1 MAIEYGSSP
10 GNSQFV
16 AAAMNPAVWALLAD
30 IQDTFQFC
38 VNLNPA
44 ATGSTQTKI
53 GQVQWDDAMASAAEA
68 ASISATDP
76 TMSSVTCT
84 IGRYALRRDV
94 TDLYSLAGP
103 PSGATIADF
112 AARMADAASRART
125 AAVTGLFTAVSNSVG
140 PGSGVALDVDSFY
153 DGMFQLT
160 TSRVPTPWVCLLSPA
175 QLVDLQNGLRSASGP
190 AQYVPATQEM
200 LRGAGPGLSG
210 TFEGVQIW
218 SSDQV
223 TNDGTDATGCMW
235 GMGAFGY
242 QESPV
247 ASIASIPSVMA
258 QSVPA
263 ASPILVEFERS
274 AASATTSVVGSYY
287 FGVCETEDA
296 RAVGIVSKKD

>member
-10 GNSQFV
+10 GNNQFV
-16 AAAMNPAVWALLAD
+16 EAAMNPAVWALLAD

-44 ATGSTQTKI
+44 ATGSTATKI
-53 GQVQWDDAMASAAEA
+53 GQVKWDDAMASAAEA
-68 ASISATDP
+68 ASVSATDP
-76 TMSSVTCT
+76 TISRVTCT

-125 AAVTGLFTAVSNSVG
+125 SAVTGLFGSVSNSVG
-140 PGSGVALDVDSFY
+140 TSGSAMVANDFY
-153 DGMFQLT
+153 NAMFQLT
-160 TSRVPTPWVCLLSPA
+160 ESRVPGPWVCLLSPA
-175 QLVDLQNGLRSASGP
+175 QLVDLQGALRSEGGP
-190 AQYVPATQEM
+190 TQYVPASQEM
-200 LRGAGPGLSG
+200 LRGAGPGLAG

-223 TNDGTDATGCMW
+223 QNSGDDAVGCMW

-258 QSVPA
+258 QRVPA

-274 AASATTSVVGSYY
+274 AASATTSVIGSYY
-287 FGVCETEDA
+287 FGTVMIEDA
-296 RAVGIVSKKD
+296 RAVAITTSKD